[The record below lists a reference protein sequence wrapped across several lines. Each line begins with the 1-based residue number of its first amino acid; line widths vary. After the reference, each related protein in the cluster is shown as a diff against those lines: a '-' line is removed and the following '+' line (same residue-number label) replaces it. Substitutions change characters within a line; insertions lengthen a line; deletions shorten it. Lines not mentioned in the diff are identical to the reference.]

1 MDRLL
6 ATGVSITENRQEE
19 EKLQDQ
25 ILERSLE
32 AMQ

>member
-1 MDRLL
+1 VARINLL
-6 ATGVSITENRQEE
+6 TENRQEE